1 MAGIVV
7 EQNSLHFQEGKGSK
21 ERVAMAKALSLGSTS

>member
-21 ERVAMAKALSLGSTS
+21 ERVAMVKPFH